1 MKKKETTRT
10 MAERWNLTER
20 RVSEMCSNGTIH
32 GAVKKGRSWQI
43 PADTEKPIDR
53 RIKNGTYRKQE
64 IQPQGSLPLPIGV
77 SDYRGGYEKEKRG
90 PLFEFRKRKKAA
102 FYWDQRKRG
111 LSRMPFVNI
120 PQPRYI
126 AVFRH
131 SWLCFFS
138 AVLVA

>member
-1 MKKKETTRT
+1 MV
-10 MAERWNLTER
+10 AEFFRMEREEFRMVLPFVLHEDRIGENLF
-20 RVSEMCSNGTIH
+20 H
-32 GAVKKGRSWQI
+32 
-43 PADTEKPIDR
+43 
-53 RIKNGTYRKQE
+53 
-64 IQPQGSLPLPIGV
+64 
-77 SDYRGGYEKEKRG
+77 GGYEKATAR
-90 PLFEFRKRKKAA
+90 PLFEFRKRKKVA

-120 PQPRYI
+120 PQLRYI

>member
-1 MKKKETTRT
+1 MGQKWGKT
-10 MAERWNLTER
+10 
-20 RVSEMCSNGTIH
+20 
-32 GAVKKGRSWQI
+32 
-43 PADTEKPIDR
+43 PIFEL
-53 RIKNGTYRKQE
+53 K
-64 IQPQGSLPLPIGV
+64 IG
-77 SDYRGGYEKEKRG
+77 GGYEKEKRG

-111 LSRMPFVNI
+111 LSRMPFINI
-120 PQPRYI
+120 PQSRYI